1 MSNSQNISG
10 PAPKDPLD
18 AGKNAPTHDK
28 FKKVMGV
35 DSSAESDQR
44 GARNRYVQQDEDEAE
59 EEKEISSNPDIFSQ
73 LMSDK
78 QTKEFSLGPS
88 RDTTH
93 EVESFEDP
101 AQLSEDYQ
109 PPLDANGT
117 DSIQI
122 QSKKAP
128 NFSEKLSE
136 KTPLESPS
144 KTSKQSPQAKKHD
157 AFKELEVIEKKLEN
171 LHPGKKTTHP
181 NPSQPHHE
189 KKEESKQKLENLHP
203 GKKTTHPNPSQ
214 PHREKKEE
222 SEKKPENIQ
231 PGLKTTHPNPSQ
243 PHHEKR
249 EESEKKLEN
258 LHPGKKTTH
267 PNPSQPHH
275 EKKEESEKKP
285 ENIQPG
291 LKTTHPNPSQPHHEK
306 KEESEKKPENIQP
319 GLKTTHPNPSQPH
332 HEKREE
338 SEQKLENLP
347 PDIKTTHPNP
357 SQPHHEKKEESKEKK
372 GDEKEKMPIVLNEE
386 KQLPSIPNQDFS
398 GKIAEEQQPSAQA
411 QPSIEPATS
420 SPLTASAPYTQFTP
434 QLFELFQKLVG
445 MMTVMQFQGKTTT
458 SIILHMPQSA
468 LDGAHIDIEHY
479 DTAPHAFNISLYTTP
494 EGQKMLDP
502 QMQVLEQQLKN
513 SMPNFQ
519 ISVKKPLLL
528 DESREEKKRRLT
540 QVKKST

>member
-249 EESEKKLEN
+249 EESE
-258 LHPGKKTTH
+258 
-267 PNPSQPHH
+267 
-275 EKKEESEKKP
+275 
-285 ENIQPG
+285 
-291 LKTTHPNPSQPHHEK
+291 
-306 KEESEKKPENIQP
+306 
-319 GLKTTHPNPSQPH
+319 
-332 HEKREE
+332 
-338 SEQKLENLP
+338 QKLENLP

>member
-88 RDTTH
+88 RDTTQ

-128 NFSEKLSE
+128 NFSEELSE

-144 KTSKQSPQAKKHD
+144 ETSKQSPQAKKHD

-189 KKEESKQKLENLHP
+189 KKEES
-203 GKKTTHPNPSQ
+203 
-214 PHREKKEE
+214 
-222 SEKKPENIQ
+222 
-231 PGLKTTHPNPSQ
+231 
-243 PHHEKR
+243 
-249 EESEKKLEN
+249 
-258 LHPGKKTTH
+258 
-267 PNPSQPHH
+267 
-275 EKKEESEKKP
+275 
-285 ENIQPG
+285 
-291 LKTTHPNPSQPHHEK
+291 
-306 KEESEKKPENIQP
+306 
-319 GLKTTHPNPSQPH
+319 
-332 HEKREE
+332 
-338 SEQKLENLP
+338 EQKLENLQP
-347 PDIKTTHPNP
+347 GLKTTHPNP

-528 DESREEKKRRLT
+528 DESREEKKRRIT